1 MRGGKKKNINVH
13 VVRHQTRTH
22 GFSCMCQDK
31 GAAHIAVWC
40 SSRLECKG
48 HDDYLDF
55 MRSSH
60 IHVWFG
66 SALHAG
72 ASQGEGR
79 RERTLLQDVR
89 GVCRAR
95 PASECPP
102 CPREIKRAAR
112 LQCVKPP
119 VPEYLFWS
127 ICVSVLL
134 LSCGPLSSGRTQDLI
149 CLFFSPSSV
158 FHSLFISSCDFR
170 SELPG
175 VELASKQI
183 GPPRISPHNLPFT
196 DPRNHT
202 VWLLS
207 NQLTVAQTVDGV

>member
-1 MRGGKKKNINVH
+1 MGRKKNINVH

-40 SSRLECKG
+40 SSRLEWKG
-48 HDDYLDF
+48 HDDYMDF

-60 IHVWFG
+60 IHVRFG

-89 GVCRAR
+89 GACRAR

-112 LQCVKPP
+112 LQCVKPHPP
-119 VPEYLFWS
+119 VPEYLFLEHMCFRAFTIMWPFKLRMDTRPHLFVFFTLPLYFIYYLFPAVTS
-127 ICVSVLL
+127 AR
-134 LSCGPLSSGRTQDLI
+134 SC
-149 CLFFSPSSV
+149 
-158 FHSLFISSCDFR
+158 
-170 SELPG
+170 
-175 VELASKQI
+175 
-183 GPPRISPHNLPFT
+183 
-196 DPRNHT
+196 
-202 VWLLS
+202 
-207 NQLTVAQTVDGV
+207 